1 MLNIIKP
8 HQYNDK
14 YYFFELDNKLKIYVI
29 TNEDIKL
36 SCVGLCVNT
45 GYSRDEIP
53 GVAHLL
59 EHMLF
64 NGTKKY
70 PEQNQF
76 QIFIANNN
84 GMTNAFT
91 KFDSTC
97 YYYSINTNYLEESL
111 DMFSDFFINPLLDK
125 TGIEKERNAVNSE
138 HDKNLNS
145 NGWKYNDI
153 ARQCSYGDFSKF
165 GTGNRDTL
173 MIDNIHEY
181 VRNYFENYYSANIM
195 TLIIITNEDFYTIKA
210 SIINKFNNIK
220 NKNIEN
226 IKTEKLLI
234 TNQLIKIKPTDDIH
248 KLIIKWDIDSFY
260 DKQEYS
266 PIDFIINILNRT
278 NENSLIYYM
287 KYEYNYI
294 FDFKTQISDIIDNR
308 CIIEICI
315 ELNDNGIDNI
325 PKILNLI
332 NNYIKFLLQNIDN
345 DNIQK
350 LYNEI
355 IKINKYTF
363 YYLEKKDELNEMIKI
378 LHTIS
383 MYKFNPKYLLAIDY
397 YKIEYNDIIK
407 EYLIKCLTNLDI
419 YKSVI
424 ILGSK
429 KLNIINPLIEK
440 YYLTEYQLSSINDY
454 VNENNENNE
463 NMLFELT
470 RFNFEFPPL
479 NPYLSVKNSIIDNKK
494 ETLEN
499 IVSSCTY
506 LLTTN
511 KFTTPIVYINS
522 IIEIPFSLKTNCK
535 IYTQTL
541 IYFNIINTIIE
552 DVYQLCNL
560 AGYKI
565 SVTYLNLYFRL
576 KLSGNYSK
584 ISNICENII
593 DIFFNKKLL
602 LEQLFKFEKNQ
613 LKTLLLNLKY
623 TTPYSK
629 INNTFEKEFVPNFY
643 DYNDILNVIDTIT
656 YDDILNTSDIIFN
669 VSNFTL
675 LICGNT
681 NKAIVKHIHILFKK
695 FVPNKK
701 YISEII
707 NIKLN
712 NQIIIHQNDNPNEIN
727 NICGYYLY
735 LFQID
740 YNAKNILDDI
750 KKICLLDLLYPL
762 LHIYYFSILRTEEE
776 FGYIVNVKNIIIG
789 HFKYP
794 HYLLRFCVQSSTKTN
809 DEIQIRTEKFINDD
823 FTNILNKISDDQF
836 NIFVNNQIEQLE
848 KPFNSLEIQSDYLL
862 VTTIQSNDKIDFI
875 QKQIEIFNTIT
886 KLDLINFYNIYILN
900 KKFACIKINK
910 NNNH

>member
-1 MLNIIKP
+1 ML
-8 HQYNDK
+8 
-14 YYFFELDNKLKIYVI
+14 L
-29 TNEDIKL
+29 
-36 SCVGLCVNT
+36 
-45 GYSRDEIP
+45 
-53 GVAHLL
+53 
-59 EHMLF
+59 

-325 PKILNLI
+325 PKIL
-332 NNYIKFLLQNIDN
+332 
-345 DNIQK
+345 
-350 LYNEI
+350 
-355 IKINKYTF
+355 
-363 YYLEKKDELNEMIKI
+363 
-378 LHTIS
+378 HSIS

-576 KLSGNYSK
+576 KLR
-584 ISNICENII
+584 
-593 DIFFNKKLL
+593 
-602 LEQLFKFEKNQ
+602 
-613 LKTLLLNLKY
+613 
-623 TTPYSK
+623 K
-629 INNTFEKEFVPNFY
+629 IN
-643 DYNDILNVIDTIT
+643 
-656 YDDILNTSDIIFN
+656 
-669 VSNFTL
+669 
-675 LICGNT
+675 
-681 NKAIVKHIHILFKK
+681 
-695 FVPNKK
+695 
-701 YISEII
+701 
-707 NIKLN
+707 
-712 NQIIIHQNDNPNEIN
+712 
-727 NICGYYLY
+727 
-735 LFQID
+735 
-740 YNAKNILDDI
+740 
-750 KKICLLDLLYPL
+750 
-762 LHIYYFSILRTEEE
+762 
-776 FGYIVNVKNIIIG
+776 
-789 HFKYP
+789 
-794 HYLLRFCVQSSTKTN
+794 
-809 DEIQIRTEKFINDD
+809 
-823 FTNILNKISDDQF
+823 
-836 NIFVNNQIEQLE
+836 
-848 KPFNSLEIQSDYLL
+848 
-862 VTTIQSNDKIDFI
+862 
-875 QKQIEIFNTIT
+875 
-886 KLDLINFYNIYILN
+886 
-900 KKFACIKINK
+900 
-910 NNNH
+910 